1 MPEQS
6 PRRLISNGMKIAID
20 FREAAS
26 TAPAGKGEY
35 VHQLCR
41 RLLQVSSEA
50 EFVFLTIPG
59 QVIDLPRGNW
69 RQKTFGGGALGWHI
83 GVWFWLE
90 LLRPVDVYFST
101 TSVIVPACLRSVP
114 CVTTLFDFTVWR
126 YPKTHLTRA
135 VWLEKIFMGQAI
147 KHSHKLLAI
156 SNFIKQE
163 TITLF
168 STNPD
173 KIIVTPLAADDI
185 YQPMSLGGDEA
196 SALRR
201 KYRLPAKFILYLGTI
216 EPRKNIDLLI
226 KAYQKI
232 KSDIGDIKLVLAGS
246 RGWHSREAGL
256 DNDDIIL
263 PGYIEAKDKAALYNI
278 ASLFVFPSVYEG
290 FGLPPLE
297 AMTCGVPTIVSDRA
311 SLPEVVGGGAG
322 IVSVDSPD
330 NLASVILEILKSPD
344 RQAELRR
351 RGLDQARQ
359 FSWRRTAEVTWEVLK
374 QYE

>member
-1 MPEQS
+1 
-6 PRRLISNGMKIAID
+6 
-20 FREAAS
+20 
-26 TAPAGKGEY
+26 
-35 VHQLCR
+35 
-41 RLLQVSSEA
+41 
-50 EFVFLTIPG
+50 
-59 QVIDLPRGNW
+59 
-69 RQKTFGGGALGWHI
+69 
-83 GVWFWLE
+83 
-90 LLRPVDVYFST
+90 
-101 TSVIVPACLRSVP
+101 
-114 CVTTLFDFTVWR
+114 
-126 YPKTHLTRA
+126 
-135 VWLEKIFMGQAI
+135 MGQAI

-156 SNFIKQE
+156 SNFTKQE

-196 SALRR
+196 SALRQ
-201 KYRLPAKFILYLGTI
+201 KYRLPARFILYLGTI
-216 EPRKNIDLLI
+216 EPRKNINLLI
-226 KAYQKI
+226 EAYQKI
-232 KSDIGDIKLVLAGS
+232 KSNIGDIKLVLAGS

-297 AMTCGVPTIVSDRA
+297 AMACGVPTIVSDRA
-311 SLPEVVGGGAG
+311 SLPEVVGGGAD
-322 IVSVDSPD
+322 IVSVDSPN
-330 NLASVILEILKSPD
+330 NLAGVILEILKSPD